1 MISSSAFRVVAP
13 TRLHFGLLAI
23 GEGAG
28 ASGGAGAMLSE
39 PSLVLHVR
47 PADRFAPSGLH
58 ADRIAAFANRW
69 AAGRGVRLPSVEIR
83 GETAPDQH
91 VGLGLGTQLALATA
105 LALDRVAGRVDP
117 DPETLAALV
126 GRGGRSGIGA
136 RGFFLGG
143 FLAEDEKRDGGTL
156 APLRRRLPFPAPWR
170 FVLVR
175 QIGEAGA
182 YGPSEDRFFRS
193 LPPTPRDVTE
203 RMRRRLFEELVP
215 AVEVG
220 DFDAFAESAYRF
232 GRESGELF
240 RGAQAGAYASEF
252 AERLV
257 NTLRDRGIRGV
268 GQSSWGPT
276 LWIAAPDPQAAEA
289 LAAELRREHESAS
302 VNVTIGVPSSAGVQV
317 LRSVS
322 SDGRPQLS
330 EPPHEVSLSGVR
342 AAPRA

>member
-1 MISSSAFRVVAP
+1 MTSPCAFRVVAP

-28 ASGGAGAMLSE
+28 ASGGAGVMLSD
-39 PSLVLHVR
+39 PNLALVVR
-47 PADRFAPSGLH
+47 PADRFAASGLH
-58 ADRIAAFANRW
+58 ADRIAEFANRW
-69 AAGRGVRLPSVEIR
+69 AAGRGETLPPVEIS

-105 LALDRVAGRVDP
+105 LSLDRVTGRLDP
-117 DPETLAALV
+117 DSETLAALV

-143 FLAEDEKRDGGTL
+143 FLAEDEKREGETL
-156 APLRRRLPFPAPWR
+156 APLRRRLPFPALWR

-175 QIGEAGA
+175 QVGKSGAHGAG
-182 YGPSEDRFFRS
+182 EDRFFRA

-203 RMRRRLFEELVP
+203 RMRRRLFEEFVP
-215 AVEVG
+215 AVEIG

-257 NTLRDRGIRGV
+257 KTLRERGIRGV

-276 LWIAAPDPQAAEA
+276 LWIAAPDPQSAEA
-289 LAAELRREHESAS
+289 LAADLRSEYESEN
-302 VNVTIGVPSSAGVQV
+302 VNVSIGVPSPAGVQIV
-317 LRSVS
+317 PNAG
-322 SDGRPQLS
+322 SDARPQLS
-330 EPPHEVSLSGVR
+330 ELPHEVSLSGMR
-342 AAPRA
+342 EAPRA